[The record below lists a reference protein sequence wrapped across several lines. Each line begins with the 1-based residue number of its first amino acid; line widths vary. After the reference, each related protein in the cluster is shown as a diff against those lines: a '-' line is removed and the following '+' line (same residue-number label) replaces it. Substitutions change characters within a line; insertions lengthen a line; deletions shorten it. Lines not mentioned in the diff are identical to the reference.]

1 MKSLGSIRKRRAYRR
16 LPPPSARHF
25 SARATSIRGTPQLIG
40 FADLNQHGSHLRPTA
55 QCESKVVDALD
66 DLSWLNQ
73 FGSMHAV
80 NYDPSNEILSDEH
93 PVHVEVEL

>member
-1 MKSLGSIRKRRAYRR
+1 MSVVPLPSPQPKVIRTAKGHLAWFR
-16 LPPPSARHF
+16 
-25 SARATSIRGTPQLIG
+25 